1 MAALKHSTHPARPPA
16 PALRQPGRTLATLSL
31 LVLATTEAQALL
43 RFNDGKEQV
52 YVTAYIGTGYDS
64 NVFSRGSGSSG
75 GPSGGDLLISA
86 GAGLEYARKAGLIG
100 VNASLGWDLGN
111 FTNFTAENFLNPSA
125 SLEFSKGTGRTTG
138 ALQFNVRKET
148 RADPTVGL
156 RTDSWNYGVNL
167 NYRYPVIER
176 YSFAGSLGWD
186 TVTYSD
192 PGPTFSNLNTY
203 SISTD
208 LFYNWRSDRDLLAGY
223 RYRTSIAEFLST
235 SHDHS
240 IYAGVSGRILAKLS
254 GSARVGWTFRN
265 NEYPNGVTDSGSDGV
280 YVSLSSTWPATRKAT
295 YSLSATQDFN
305 TTSTNFQTQ
314 TTSLDLTGQFSHT
327 VKFNTNANIGAGQT
341 EFISG
346 YFNDAPSVI
355 TGFNGQD
362 RLDHYFTAGLGASY
376 VFKSHFTISTS
387 YTYYQNW
394 SSLSAFV
401 FQRHSVSL
409 TLSTRW

>member
-1 MAALKHSTHPARPPA
+1 MADHSIHAL
-16 PALRQPGRTLATLSL
+16 PALRRPLRALASLALVL
-31 LVLATTEAQALL
+31 LVGSEARALL
-43 RFNDGKEQV
+43 RFNDSKEQV
-52 YVTAYIGTGYDS
+52 YVTAYVGAGYDS
-64 NVFSRGSGSSG
+64 NVFSRGTGAG
-75 GPSGGDLLISA
+75 GGAPGGDLLISA
-86 GAGLEYARKAGLIG
+86 GAGMEYARKAGLIG

-111 FTNFTAENFLNPSA
+111 FTTFTSENFLNPSA

-138 ALQFNVRKET
+138 AIQFNVRKET

-156 RTDSWNYGVNL
+156 RTDTWNYGVNL

-186 TVTYSD
+186 TVSYSD

-203 SISTD
+203 NISTD

-235 SHDHS
+235 SQDHS
-240 IYAGVSGRILAKLS
+240 IYAGLSGRILAKLS
-254 GSARVGWTFRN
+254 GSARVGWTLRT
-265 NEYPNGVTDSGSDGV
+265 NEYPNGVTDAGSNGV
-280 YVSLSSTWPATRKAT
+280 YFSLAGTWPATRKAT
-295 YSLSATQDFN
+295 YSVSATQDFN

-314 TTSLDLTGQFSHT
+314 TTSLDLTGKFSHS
-327 VKFNTNANIGAGQT
+327 VKFNTNATIGVGQT

-346 YFNDAPSVI
+346 YASDAPAVS

-362 RLDHYFTAGLGASY
+362 RLDNYLTAGVGADY
-376 VFKSHFTISTS
+376 TFKSHFTVSTS

-394 SSLSAFV
+394 SNLSAFV
-401 FQRHSVSL
+401 FQRHSISL